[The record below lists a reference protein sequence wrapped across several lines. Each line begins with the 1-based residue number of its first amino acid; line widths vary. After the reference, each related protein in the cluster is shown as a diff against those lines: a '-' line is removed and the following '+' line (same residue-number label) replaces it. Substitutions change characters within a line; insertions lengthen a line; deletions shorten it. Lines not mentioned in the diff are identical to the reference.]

1 MKHLPDAAL
10 DDRLGFVGT
19 AGSGKSYNAMGR
31 VERLL
36 ATSARV
42 ACIDP
47 LGVFWGLRLK
57 PDGKTDSGFN
67 IPIFGGPHGD
77 LPLTEHSG
85 ALIGETVAGMAE
97 SCIID
102 LSEIGTKA
110 GERRFMLHFLT
121 ALYRKASGEP
131 LHLIIDE
138 ADMFAPQKLTDKDG
152 EAAKLLGMME
162 TVVRRGRIKGFIPW
176 LITQRPAVIAKD
188 VLSQVDG
195 LVAFKLTS
203 SQDRDALAAWVE
215 GSADKGEWNEIYKSL
230 PGMERG
236 QGLVW
241 IPGRGIM
248 ETVRFPEKITFD
260 SSRTPKR
267 GEKKSTA
274 TLRPLDLGRL
284 KERLATVDAET
295 KANDPRALR
304 AEIVKLRQD
313 LTKVPAPGQDAATA
327 RAAEEAAYQRGERE
341 TAPVWFR
348 RGVEAAFEA
357 TASQIKAF
365 DLPSFVQEQL
375 KQWEQVGAI
384 SPPKPVNVVVPA
396 RRVIDAKTGSD
407 ITGQPHVRMLPP
419 TRPWGQQNGLER
431 RRAPEASLPKG
442 ERACLIAAAQ
452 HPNGV
457 TRQQLTVLTGYKRSS
472 RDAYIQRLRERGY
485 LHTDSGDRIRPTA
498 EGVISLGDDFEPLPT
513 GAALR
518 EHVLRTLPEGERA
531 VLAVLI
537 AAWPNEVARDDI
549 DTATGY
555 KRSSRDAYL
564 QRLSARELV
573 AATGGRASAAPTLF
587 D

>member
-36 ATSARV
+36 ATGARV

-85 ALIGETVAGMAE
+85 ALIGETVASMAE
-97 SCIID
+97 SCIVD

-121 ALYRKASGEP
+121 ALYRKANGEP
-131 LHLIIDE
+131 LHLVIDE

-215 GSADKGEWNEIYKSL
+215 GSADKGQWNEIYKTL
-230 PGMERG
+230 PAMERG

-267 GEKKSTA
+267 GEKKSIA

-304 AEIVKLRQD
+304 AEIAR
-313 LTKVPAPGQDAATA
+313 LTKELNGLGPDLSAIQEGYGRGLAEGLARGENRAKAALNGTADRLRDALAVTEGALRDLDSPAPVPA
-327 RAAEEAAYQRGERE
+327 
-341 TAPVWFR
+341 
-348 RGVEAAFEA
+348 
-357 TASQIKAF
+357 S
-365 DLPSFVQEQL
+365 
-375 KQWEQVGAI
+375 
-384 SPPKPVNVVVPA
+384 KPVNIVVPA
-396 RRVIDAKTGSD
+396 RRVVDAKTGTD
-407 ITGQPHVRMLPP
+407 ITGQSHVRQIMN
-419 TRPWGQQNGLER
+419 RIAK
-431 RRAPEASLPKG
+431 APDGAPLPKG

-457 TRQQLTVLTGYKRSS
+457 TRQHLTVLTGYKRSS

-485 LHTDSGDRIRPTA
+485 VDAGERIQATA
-498 EGVISLGDDFEPLPT
+498 DGRESLGDAYEPLPT

-518 EHVLRTLPEGERA
+518 EHVLRTLPEGERK
-531 VLAVLI
+531 VLKVLI
-537 AAWPNEVARDDI
+537 NAWPSEVPRDDI
-549 DTATGY
+549 DAATGY

-564 QRLSARELV
+564 QRLSARELITST
-573 AATGGRASAAPTLF
+573 AGRASAAGTLF
-587 D
+587 N

>member
-36 ATSARV
+36 ATAARV

-85 ALIGETVAGMAE
+85 ALIGETIAGMAE
-97 SCIID
+97 SCIVD

-121 ALYRKASGEP
+121 ALYRKANGEP
-131 LHLIIDE
+131 LHLVIDE

-215 GSADKGEWNEIYKSL
+215 SSADKGQWNEIYKAL
-230 PGMERG
+230 PAMERG

-295 KANDPRALR
+295 KANDPKALR
-304 AEIVKLRQD
+304 AEITRLRAD
-313 LTKVPAPGQDAATA
+313 LAAKPTALAPIAEEVADAAHAEGYQRGHDEGLAKGENRAKAALTAAADRLRDALAVTDGALRGLDAPMPAPGQVRRELTAIERQARATA
-327 RAAEEAAYQRGERE
+327 LA
-341 TAPVWFR
+341 
-348 RGVEAAFEA
+348 
-357 TASQIKAF
+357 
-365 DLPSFVQEQL
+365 
-375 KQWEQVGAI
+375 
-384 SPPKPVNVVVPA
+384 
-396 RRVIDAKTGSD
+396 DA
-407 ITGQPHVRMLPP
+407 
-419 TRPWGQQNGLER
+419 R
-431 RRAPEASLPKG
+431 RRAQPPTVVSTKRLDRQNGGRPPEGNLPRG

-485 LHTDSGDRIRPTA
+485 VDAGERIQATA
-498 EGVISLGDDFEPLPT
+498 DGRDALGDAYEPLPT

-518 EHVLRTLPEGERA
+518 EHVLRTLPEGERK
-531 VLAVLI
+531 VLEVLI
-537 AAWPNEVARDDI
+537 SAWPNEVPRDEI

-564 QRLSARELV
+564 QRLSARELI
-573 AATGGRASAAPTLF
+573 AATSGRASAAPTLF